1 MQLKSRDDIL
11 EIINNARGTQGFA
24 AADDSVADQV
34 MAICGSVNI
43 VCGTPEAFSPAIIIA
58 LAVQLLPLIFGDGS
72 FTIDKLISVLNIIKD
87 VFI

>member
-1 MQLKSRDDIL
+1 MQLKSREDI
-11 EIINNARGTQGFA
+11 IAVIDNARSTQGFA
-24 AADDSVADQV
+24 SADDDVADKV